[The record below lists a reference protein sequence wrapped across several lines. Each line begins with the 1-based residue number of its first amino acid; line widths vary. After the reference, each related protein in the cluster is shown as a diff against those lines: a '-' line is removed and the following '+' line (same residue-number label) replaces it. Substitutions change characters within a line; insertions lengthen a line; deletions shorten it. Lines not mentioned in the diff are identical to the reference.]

1 MPNIGTLK
9 TPERATRNATPW
21 VATGA
26 VFALLALSHG
36 WSSYPLYLMTQ
47 VLIFGI
53 AAMGLNLL
61 VGFTGQVSLGHSA
74 FFAFGAYGVAVLSTK
89 MGLPYYVSIPA
100 STLLCYILGYLF
112 GFPALRLPM
121 LYLALSTFAIAVV
134 TPQALKWKQIAWLT
148 GGVQGLVLGKPEF
161 PLIAVDK
168 TEWGILAVALLL
180 ALLAFLIARRTL
192 DSQFGRL
199 IDAVRDQPLAA
210 EAGGV
215 NVTLLKTQI
224 FGMSAAYTGL
234 AGGLGAMSSQFVSP
248 ESYPFFLSVSLLVA
262 SLVGGVRSLLG
273 AFVGA
278 AFIVFVPNAAESLS
292 QSAPSLIFGIAL
304 VAVVFIA
311 PDGIAGAAKSVWQRR
326 TSARRA

>member
-1 MPNIGTLK
+1 MSNTATSKVPAGTSRK
-9 TPERATRNATPW
+9 ATAW

-26 VFALLALSHG
+26 VLALLAVSHG
-36 WSSYPLYLMTQ
+36 WSGYPLYLMTQ

-61 VGFTGQVSLGHSA
+61 VGYTGQVSLGHSA
-74 FFAFGAYGVAVLSTK
+74 FFALGAYGVAVLCTK
-89 MGLPYYVSIPA
+89 AGLPYYVSIPA
-100 STLLCYILGYLF
+100 STLLCYVLGYLF

-148 GGVQGLVLGKPEF
+148 GGVQGVVLGKPQF
-161 PLIAVDK
+161 PLIGADR
-168 TEWGILAVALLL
+168 TDWGILAVALLI

-199 IDAVRDQPLAA
+199 IDAARDQPLAA

-215 NVTLLKTQI
+215 NVTLVKTQM

-292 QSAPSLIFGIAL
+292 QSAPSLIFGLAL
-304 VAVVFIA
+304 VAVVFAA
-311 PDGIAGAAKSVWQRR
+311 PQGVAGTVRSLWQR
-326 TSARRA
+326 SLAARRA

>member
-1 MPNIGTLK
+1 MSNT
-9 TPERATRNATPW
+9 ATSEMSARSARKVTTW
-21 VATGA
+21 LAAGA
-26 VFALLALSHG
+26 VLALLALSHG

-61 VGFTGQVSLGHSA
+61 VGYTGQVSLGHSA
-74 FFAFGAYGVAVLSTK
+74 FFALGAYGVAVLCTK
-89 MGLPYYVSIPA
+89 VGLPYYLSIPA
-100 STLLCYILGYLF
+100 STLLCYVLGYLF

-134 TPQALKWKQIAWLT
+134 TPQALKWKQIGWLT
-148 GGVQGLVLGKPEF
+148 GGVQGVVLEKPAF
-161 PLIAVDK
+161 PLIAGDK
-168 TEWGILAVALLL
+168 TEWGIMAVALLL
-180 ALLAFLIARRTL
+180 ALLAFLVARRTL
-192 DSQFGRL
+192 DSQFGRV

-215 NVTLLKTQI
+215 NVTLVKTQM
-224 FGMSAAYTGL
+224 FGMSAAYAGL
-234 AGGLGAMSSQFVSP
+234 AGGLGAMSSQFVAP

-278 AFIVFVPNAAESLS
+278 AFIVIVPNVAESLS
-292 QSAPSLIFGIAL
+292 QSAPSLIFGLAL
-304 VAVVFIA
+304 VAVVFMA
-311 PDGIAGAAKSVWQRR
+311 PQGLAGAAKSLWQRS
-326 TSARRA
+326 SASRRA

>member
-1 MPNIGTLK
+1 MSNTATSK
-9 TPERATRNATPW
+9 TPARASRRATAG

-26 VFALLALSHG
+26 VLALLAVSHG
-36 WSSYPLYLMTQ
+36 WSSYPLFLVTQ

-61 VGFTGQVSLGHSA
+61 VGYTGQVSLGHSA
-74 FFAFGAYGVAVLSTK
+74 FFALGAYGVAVLCANV
-89 MGLPYYVSIPA
+89 GLPYYVSIPA
-100 STLLCYILGYLF
+100 STLLCYVLGYLF

-148 GGVQGLVLGKPEF
+148 GGVQGVVLGKPQF
-161 PLIAVDK
+161 PLVAADK
-168 TEWGILAVALLL
+168 TEWAIMVVALLL
-180 ALLAFLIARRTL
+180 AVIAFLIARRTL

-215 NVTLLKTQI
+215 NVTLVKTQM

-273 AFVGA
+273 AFLGA
-278 AFIVFVPNAAESLS
+278 AFIVLVPNVAESLS
-292 QSAPSLIFGIAL
+292 QSAPSLIFGVAL
-304 VAVVFIA
+304 VAVVFMA
-311 PDGIAGAAKSVWQRR
+311 PQGIAGTVKSLWQR
-326 TSARRA
+326 SLAVRRV

>member
-1 MPNIGTLK
+1 MANTSTST
-9 TPERATRNATPW
+9 TPVGAARRATPW
-21 VATGA
+21 VVTGA
-26 VFALLALSHG
+26 VLALMALSYG
-36 WSSYPLYLMTQ
+36 WSSYPLFLMTQ

-61 VGFTGQVSLGHSA
+61 VGYTGQVSLGHSA
-74 FFAFGAYGVAVLSTK
+74 FFALGAYGVAVLCAK
-89 MGLPYYVSIPA
+89 VGLPYYVGIPA

-148 GGVQGLVLGKPEF
+148 GGVQGVVLGKPEF
-161 PLIAVDK
+161 ALIGANK

-180 ALLAFLIARRTL
+180 ALLAFLLARRTL
-192 DSQFGRL
+192 DSQFGRV

-215 NVTLLKTQI
+215 NVTLVKTQM

-234 AGGLGAMSSQFVSP
+234 AGALGAMSSQFVSP

-278 AFIVFVPNAAESLS
+278 AFIVFVPNVAETLS

-304 VAVVFIA
+304 VAVVFMA
-311 PDGIAGAAKSVWQRR
+311 PQGIAGAARSLWQRS
-326 TSARRA
+326 SAGRRA

>member
-1 MPNIGTLK
+1 MSHIATSKAPA
-9 TPERATRNATPW
+9 RATRKVTAW

-26 VFALLALSHG
+26 VLALMAVSHG
-36 WSSYPLYLMTQ
+36 WSSYPLFLMTQ

-61 VGFTGQVSLGHSA
+61 VGYTGQVSLGHSA
-74 FFAFGAYGVAVLSTK
+74 FFALGAYGVAVLCTK
-89 MGLPYYVSIPA
+89 AGLPYYVSIPA
-100 STLLCYILGYLF
+100 STLLCYVLGYLF

-148 GGVQGLVLGKPEF
+148 GGVQGVVLGKPQF
-161 PLIAVDK
+161 PWIGADR
-168 TEWGILAVALLL
+168 TDWGILAVALLI
-180 ALLAFLIARRTL
+180 ALLAFLIARRAL
-192 DSQFGRL
+192 DSQFGRV

-215 NVTLLKTQI
+215 NVTLVKTQM

-262 SLVGGVRSLLG
+262 SLVGGARSLLG

-278 AFIVFVPNAAESLS
+278 AFVVFVPNVAESLS
-292 QSAPSLIFGIAL
+292 QSAPSLIFGLAL
-304 VAVVFIA
+304 VAVVFMA
-311 PDGIAGAAKSVWQRR
+311 PQGIAGTVRNLWQR
-326 TSARRA
+326 SLIARRA